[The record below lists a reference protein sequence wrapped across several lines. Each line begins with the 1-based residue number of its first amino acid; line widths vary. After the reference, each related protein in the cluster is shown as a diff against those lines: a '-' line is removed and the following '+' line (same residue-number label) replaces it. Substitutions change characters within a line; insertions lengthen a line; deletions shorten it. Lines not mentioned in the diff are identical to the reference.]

1 MTNRS
6 APPTPPEQTSRRA
19 PSVVIAFRTLG
30 RTLRHGYDNLGTL
43 LLVSLC
49 WYVGALLII
58 PLGTVTAGLHRV
70 VLPMTEE
77 RVPNWRTFFT
87 NLRADLHWSSM
98 LIITLIGGIV
108 MVQSNVNFY
117 SASSNQTIRWL
128 AIPFGTVMLIW
139 LGTNLFAFPLALRQE
154 DRRLR
159 TTLRNAV
166 LLVIANAPGV
176 LLSMVLLLLLVV
188 LLLVLPPL
196 FLVVPGVVA
205 LWGQENV
212 RLLLVATGYLKKDE
226 IADRERVVKR

>member
-6 APPTPPEQTSRRA
+6 TPPTPPEQTSRRA
-19 PSVVIAFRTLG
+19 PSVAIAFRTFG

-43 LLVSLC
+43 LMVSVC
-49 WYVGALLII
+49 WYLGALLIV
-58 PLGTVTAGLHRV
+58 PLGAVTAGLHRV

-77 RVPNWRTFFT
+77 RVPNWRAFFT
-87 NLRADLHWSSM
+87 HLRADLRWSSV
-98 LIITLIGGIV
+98 LIVTLIAGAV
-108 MVQSNVNFY
+108 LLQSNVNFY
-117 SASSNQTIRWL
+117 SASANPTVQWI
-128 AIPFGTVMLIW
+128 AVPFGTLMLIW
-139 LGTNLFAFPLALRQE
+139 LGTNLFAFPLATRQE

-159 TTLRNAV
+159 TTLRNAL

-176 LLSMVLLLLLVV
+176 LISMVLLLLLVL

-226 IADRERVVKR
+226 IADRERIVKR